1 MERRKLMENENT
13 APEKFVIYDTLDSN
27 GKEKIWKSRS
37 ISISTDIL
45 ARLNKLETEHQQYI
59 KKTILDAV
67 IDRGLRDF
75 GY

>member
-1 MERRKLMENENT
+1 MENENT
-13 APEKFVIYDTLDSN
+13 APEKFVIYNTLDSN
-27 GKEKIWKSRS
+27 GKEKVWKSRS
-37 ISISTDIL
+37 ISISTDVL
-45 ARLNKLETEHQQYI
+45 ARLNKLANEHQQYI

>member
-1 MERRKLMENENT
+1 MENENT